1 MVNFLSTLSEYAHS
15 KTTTAGHS
23 LMIGQK
29 NAVGITERIHEF
41 MDFAI
46 SENCVGSINP
56 GSNRGAPD
64 EFCTVFQKCKCLLRH
79 KISSSQFL

>member
-1 MVNFLSTLSEYAHS
+1 MINFLTTLAEYAHS
-15 KTTTAGHS
+15 KTTTLGHS

-29 NAVGITERIHEF
+29 NAWSITEQVHTF

-46 SENCVGSINP
+46 SENCVGSVNV

-64 EFCTVFQKCKCLLRH
+64 EFCTVFQKCKFLLIITVNSKH
-79 KISSSQFL
+79 